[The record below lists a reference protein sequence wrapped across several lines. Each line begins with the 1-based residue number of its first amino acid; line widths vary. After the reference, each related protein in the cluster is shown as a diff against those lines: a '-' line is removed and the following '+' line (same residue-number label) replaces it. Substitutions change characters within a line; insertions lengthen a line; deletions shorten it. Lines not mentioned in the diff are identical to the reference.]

1 MINRDLKNAETKL
14 ISWCAANK
22 LNRRDWII
30 RLCQNEKKIF
40 ISKALLVA
48 LKKDLRLSS
57 LYSDLEICWANFK
70 ALSRIQVA
78 ARALKIGFMRKTTV
92 AYVHHFFGTF
102 LWHSLRAFSPCKDIC
117 VNLNSNWANGST
129 YPPKDA
135 LRKNAWELFTAI
147 ASHPQRT
154 KGSWPEELETTL
166 WSSRMSISFKWIR
179 N

>member
-1 MINRDLKNAETKL
+1 MCCKQTEQARLNYKIVPKRKNK
-14 ISWCAANK
+14 
-22 LNRRDWII
+22 
-30 RLCQNEKKIF
+30 F

-48 LKKDLRLSS
+48 LKKDLRLSRLS
-57 LYSDLEICWANFK
+57 SDLEICWANFK
-70 ALSRIQVA
+70 TLSRIQVA

>member
-1 MINRDLKNAETKL
+1 MMCCKQTEQAR
-14 ISWCAANK
+14 
-22 LNRRDWII
+22 LNYKIVPKR
-30 RLCQNEKKIF
+30 KKKF
-40 ISKALLVA
+40 ISKGLPVA
-48 LKKDLRLSS
+48 LKKDLRLSR

-70 ALSRIQVA
+70 TLSRIQVA
-78 ARALKIGFMRKTTV
+78 ARALKIGSMRKTTV
-92 AYVHHFFGTF
+92 PYVHHFFGTF

-117 VNLNSNWANGST
+117 VNLTSNWANGST

-147 ASHPQRT
+147 VSHPQRT

-166 WSSRMSISFKWIR
+166 WSSRMSTSFQWIR